1 MGEFVF
7 PEILER
13 FGHWENGGVE
23 MKRKE
28 RKGKDEKADK
38 NKSENKTIF
47 GRMSDKKASSELFIA
62 QVGGH
67 KFIATRKLEGTP
79 QKKAA
84 IFIVQVV
91 KIVLIS

>member
-13 FGHWENGGVE
+13 FGHWGEQKNGGAE
-23 MKRKE
+23 IKKKE
-28 RKGKDEKADK
+28 RNGTDEKADK

-47 GRMSDKKASSELFIA
+47 GRMSHNKLSFELFIA

-67 KFIATRKLEGTP
+67 TCMGTSKLDGTP

-84 IFIVQVV
+84 ILIV
-91 KIVLIS
+91 

>member
-13 FGHWENGGVE
+13 FGHWGEEKNGGAE

-28 RKGKDEKADK
+28 RNGTDEKADK
-38 NKSENKTIF
+38 KKSDNKTFF
-47 GRMSDKKASSELFIA
+47 GSMSQNKLSSELFIA

-67 KFIATRKLEGTP
+67 KR
-79 QKKAA
+79 AA
-84 IFIVQVV
+84 ILIV
-91 KIVLIS
+91 

>member
-13 FGHWENGGVE
+13 FGHWGEDKNGRAD

-28 RKGKDEKADK
+28 RNGTDEKADK
-38 NKSENKTIF
+38 NKSENKTIC
-47 GRMSDKKASSELFIA
+47 GRMSHNKLSSELFIA

-67 KFIATRKLEGTP
+67 KFIATSKFEGTP
-79 QKKAA
+79 QNKAA
-84 IFIVQVV
+84 ILIVQVV
-91 KIVLIS
+91 

>member
-13 FGHWENGGVE
+13 FGHWENGGAE

-28 RKGKDEKADK
+28 RKGTDEKADK

-47 GRMSDKKASSELFIA
+47 IA

-67 KFIATRKLEGTP
+67 EFIATRKLEGTP

-84 IFIVQVV
+84 ILIVQIV
-91 KIVLIS
+91 KIVLSS